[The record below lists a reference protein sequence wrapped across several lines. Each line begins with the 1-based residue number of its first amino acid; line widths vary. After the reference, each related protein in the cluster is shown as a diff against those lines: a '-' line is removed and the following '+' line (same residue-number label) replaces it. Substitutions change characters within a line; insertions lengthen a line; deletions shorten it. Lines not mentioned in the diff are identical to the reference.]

1 MGRQN
6 YEIEWQTISI
16 RSIKIFLLLVVA
28 IAGFLL
34 YWFRL
39 KDATMKTVEDAV
51 TASES
56 AARFMDYEG
65 KVEVKPRDEFV
76 WKEASFKM
84 DLHEG
89 DRIRTAPDSSAR
101 IKFEDGTEITV
112 QPDSIVVINKRNS
125 GGQEQ
130 PSSLMVI
137 EIGGSDVNAEK
148 SSSAPS
154 VSTEKITQFKL
165 APGSTGSVE
174 ADQQTG
180 EHSSM
185 VDKGYGESTIGG
197 QTIKQ
202 TELERVEV
210 GRTNEIK
217 KIRLPSTPPLYSP
230 QNGQVFDFLSDQGLT
245 IELKWRDVPN
255 AERYHV
261 QISET
266 MLFAKLKGE
275 NARLTKSSIAIKI
288 PKTSKKQ
295 YFWRVRSIDK
305 NNNASPWS
313 NPYQFVVQTPVKD
326 KDRGPNTDKT
336 PPVLKI
342 TYMHPFLPFI
352 QVEGKTEPDAFLTLN
367 GEVIDVKEDGTFV
380 YTYTL
385 KKSGVNDLVF
395 VAEDPAGNQ
404 STEKRTVEY

>member
-1 MGRQN
+1 MARQN

-16 RSIKIFLLLVVA
+16 RSIKVFLLIVLAVG
-28 IAGFLL
+28 GFLL

-39 KDATMKTVEDAV
+39 KDATIRTVEETVNAM
-51 TASES
+51 ES

-112 QPDSIVVINKRNS
+112 QPDSIVVINKRNQ
-125 GGQEQ
+125 GGEKQQ
-130 PSSLMVI
+130 TSLMVI
-137 EIGGSDVNAEK
+137 EIGGGDVNAEK

-154 VSTEKITQFKL
+154 VSTDKISQFKL
-165 APGSTGSVE
+165 APGSKGSVE

-180 EHSSM
+180 EHYTM

-202 TELERVEV
+202 SELERVEV

-217 KIRLPSTPPLYSP
+217 KVRLPSTPPLYSP
-230 QNGQVFDFLSDQGLT
+230 QNGQVFDFLSEQGLT
-245 IELKWRDVPN
+245 VELKWRDVPN
-255 AERYHV
+255 AEHYHV

-275 NARLTKSSIAIKI
+275 NSRLAKSSIAIKI

-305 NNNASPWS
+305 SNNASPWS
-313 NPYQFVVQTPVKD
+313 NPYQFVVQTPLKE
-326 KDRGPNTDKT
+326 KDRGPNPDKT
-336 PPVLKI
+336 PPLLKI
-342 TYMHPFLPFI
+342 TYMHPFYPFI

-380 YTYTL
+380 YTYML
-385 KKSGVNDLVF
+385 RKSGTNDLVF

-404 STEKRTVEY
+404 STEKKTIEY

>member
-16 RSIKIFLLLVVA
+16 RSIKIFLFVVVA
-28 IAGFLL
+28 VAAFLL

-39 KDATMKTVEDAV
+39 KDSAIKTVEEAV

-76 WKEASFKM
+76 WKEASFKT
-84 DLHEG
+84 DLREG

-101 IKFEDGTEITV
+101 IKFDDGTEITV
-112 QPDSIVVINKRNS
+112 QPDSIVVINKKTKA
-125 GGQEQ
+125 GEEQ
-130 PSSLMVI
+130 QSALMVI

-148 SSSAPS
+148 SSNSAS
-154 VSTEKITQFKL
+154 VSTEKIQRFRL
-165 APGSTGSVE
+165 APGSKGSVE

-180 EHSSM
+180 EHYTM
-185 VDKGYGESTIGG
+185 VDQGYGESTIGG
-197 QTIKQ
+197 RTIKQ
-202 TELERVEV
+202 NELERVEV
-210 GRTNEIK
+210 DRGNEVK
-217 KIRLPSTPPLYSP
+217 KVKLPSTPPLYSP

-255 AERYHV
+255 AEHYHV

-275 NARLTKSSIAIKI
+275 NAKLTKSSIAIKI
-288 PKTSKKQ
+288 PNTSKKQ
-295 YFWRVRSIDK
+295 YFWRVRSVDK
-305 NNNASPWS
+305 SSNASPWS
-313 NPYQFVVQTPVKD
+313 APFQFVVQTPVKD
-326 KDRGPNTDKT
+326 KDRGPNQDKT
-336 PPVLKI
+336 PPLLKI

-352 QVEGKTEPDAFLTLN
+352 QVEGMTEPDAFLTLN
-367 GEVIDVKEDGTFV
+367 GEVIDVKEDGNFV

-385 KKSGVNDLVF
+385 KQSGMNELVF
-395 VAEDPAGNQ
+395 LAEDPAGNQ
-404 STEKRTVEY
+404 TTVKKMVSY